1 MSNVEKAKDETP
13 VLRCPKNMKL
23 PKYVKRM
30 AALSGRNKA
39 DRNFFMRSMGIAIHE
54 QASKSKSSQRDSN
67 RNDRPDSLIPS
78 SGPKA

>member
-23 PKYVKRM
+23 PRAIKTM
-30 AALSGRNKA
+30 AAFMPKEKA
-39 DRNFFMRSMGIAIHE
+39 RFFMRAMGIAIHE

-67 RNDRPDSLIPS
+67 RNDRSDSLIPS